1 MQLPESAE
9 FASLVCRMRTA
20 PDEKA
25 ASFLADL
32 AAKGQ
37 VSPAEASQMLAK
49 HNAKQAYETSMAMLD
64 ALLVD
69 MKNGTVGPPKNP
81 APVAAAGKEKGKAPA
96 KAPPAAPP
104 AAAAGATAA
113 GKQDKKKEGGAPSA
127 GGSSGPEGKQG
138 VKKEKVKKAAPPKE
152 EGDGGERPVDVSWA
166 DIRVGKILDAA
177 PHPDSDKLYV
187 EPLDRGE
194 ASPRQVL
201 SGLAQHM
208 PLDQVKGAMVVCI
221 CNLRARKI
229 AGTESQAMVL
239 CASDAEKSKLC
250 FVTPPP
256 GSVPGEV
263 VKWEGYPGEP
273 EPNPKKIEKKKAWEA
288 IQPLFAT
295 TADGTC
301 VYKGEKAGAAAFML
315 PKGKCTSTVPN
326 GVIS

>member
-1 MQLPESAE
+1 MP
-9 FASLVCRMRTA
+9 
-20 PDEKA
+20 
-25 ASFLADL
+25 
-32 AAKGQ
+32 
-37 VSPAEASQMLAK
+37 
-49 HNAKQAYETSMAMLD
+49 AYESSMSMLD

-69 MKNGTVGPPKNP
+69 MKNGTVGPPNSP
-81 APVAAAGKEKGKAPA
+81 APGKAPA
-96 KAPPAAPP
+96 GAGKENAKVSTKAPPATVAAPKP
-104 AAAAGATAA
+104 AAAAA
-113 GKQDKKKEGGAPSA
+113 GGKEDKKKEDGAPSA
-127 GGSSGPEGKQG
+127 AGSSGSEAKQG

-152 EGDGGERPVDVSWA
+152 EGDGGERAVDVSWA

-187 EPLDRGE
+187 ETIDLGE

-208 PLDQVKGAMVVCI
+208 PLEHVKGAMVVCI

-239 CASDAEKSKLC
+239 CASDADKSKLC

-263 VKWEGYPGEP
+263 VKWDGYPGEP

-288 IQPLFAT
+288 IQPLFGT
-295 TADGTC
+295 TSDGTC
-301 VYKGEKAGAAAFML
+301 VYKGEKSGDAPFML
-315 PKGKCTSTVPN
+315 PKGKCTATVPN
-326 GVIS
+326 GIIS

>member
-1 MQLPESAE
+1 MQLPDSAE

-20 PDEKA
+20 PDAKA

-32 AAKGQ
+32 AAKGK
-37 VSPAEASQMLAK
+37 VSPAEAEQILAQ
-49 HNAKQAYETSMAMLD
+49 HSGKQAYETSMAMLD

-69 MKNGTVGPPKNP
+69 MKNGTVGPPKSP
-81 APVAAAGKEKGKAPA
+81 TPVAGKEKGKAPA
-96 KAPPAAPP
+96 KAAPP
-104 AAAAGATAA
+104 AAAAGAAGAA
-113 GKQDKKKEGGAPSA
+113 AKQDKKKDGSAPSA
-127 GGSSGPEGKQG
+127 AASSGPEGKQG

-187 EPLDRGE
+187 ETIDLGE
-194 ASPRQVL
+194 PSPRQVL

-239 CASDAEKSKLC
+239 CASDADKSKLC

-295 TADGTC
+295 TSDGTC
-301 VYKGEKAGAAAFML
+301 VYKGEKAGDAPFML

-326 GVIS
+326 GIIS